1 MNFIIGILTFI
12 LIFTILY
19 NYVSVS
25 MSNTSKNS
33 ISNSQTNN
41 QSNNQNNNQSNN
53 ILNLNL
59 NSNQNPIQNQ
69 NYYVPIPSPI
79 QSNAPKALNNKINLN
94 TQTYDY
100 SKNFYVATDQ
110 KPIVQYNPPTNYR
123 QMFFV

>member
-12 LIFTILY
+12 LIFTILF

-41 QSNNQNNNQSNN
+41 QNNNQSNN
-53 ILNLNL
+53 QSNNILNL

-69 NYYVPIPSPI
+69 NYYVPIPTPV